1 MTPDLTPAGPTALV
15 LPEPYRLRRY
25 APTDFDAVAA
35 LAVDASADPERA
47 CGQPDVG
54 SAAEFA
60 ADFGHRNLGQEAW
73 VITEGDAA
81 VVGFAAGAAR
91 AKQYALDGPIV
102 HLGHGGKGLG
112 SILLEAVAGDA
123 RAVGATSLEGGV
135 RASNLAGQVFLRR
148 HGFKPTR
155 EIHVYETE
163 QAPEAQVDLPP
174 GYALGDLEPRKLL
187 PFLMVMHECFP
198 AYRLPSAPEAL
209 FDPTA
214 MKIFLVEDE
223 EGRPVGGVTAYYYPE
238 DRLGYVYHLGVTEPH
253 RRRGLARSML
263 TAATQWLFEAHQPR
277 CVGVSTGEAVP
288 LRHSLIEPLGFTR
301 RYALIFMGK
310 RP

>member
-15 LPEPYRLRRY
+15 LPDPYQLRRY
-25 APTDFDAVAA
+25 ASADFDAVAA
-35 LAVDASADPERA
+35 LAVEASGDPERA

-60 ADFGHRNLGQEAW
+60 ADFGHRNLSQEAW
-73 VITEGDAA
+73 VLLHGER

-102 HLGHGGKGLG
+102 DQAHGGQGLG
-112 SILLEAVAGDA
+112 SVLLEAVSGDA
-123 RAVGATSLEGGV
+123 RLAGTNTIEGGV

-163 QAPEAQVDLPP
+163 SPPEQAIDLPP

-263 TAATQWLFEAHQPR
+263 TAATQWLFEAHAPR

-288 LRHSLIEPLGFTR
+288 LRHSLIEPMGFTR

-310 RP
+310 RV